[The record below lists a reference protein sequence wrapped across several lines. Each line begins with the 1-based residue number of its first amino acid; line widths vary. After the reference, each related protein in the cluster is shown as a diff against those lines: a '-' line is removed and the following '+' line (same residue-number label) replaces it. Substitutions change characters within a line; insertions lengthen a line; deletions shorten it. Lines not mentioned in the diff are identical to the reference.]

1 MNKRI
6 KEKIE
11 KRHGYKSWK
20 RYNSIFKVSMSI
32 QSLDK
37 PNRNGRVY
45 SREFIRGAFDND
57 DDIMANSFKGEIL
70 HPYN

>member
-6 KEKIE
+6 KEKIK

-20 RYNSIFKVSMSI
+20 RYSISTII
-32 QSLDK
+32 QSLDML
-37 PNRNGRVY
+37 NRNGRVY

-57 DDIMANSFKGEIL
+57 DDIMENSFKGDIL
-70 HPYN
+70 HQYN